1 MRGKC
6 ETILFVDDETILV
19 DMSREFLEELGY
31 CVVAETNPVHAL
43 ETFRKNSGNFDIVI
57 TDKTMPHMT
66 GFELIRQIRDIRDDI
81 PAVLCTGLQEEGDME
96 KLTSLGISRII
107 SKPTRMSVLNVA
119 IRDVL
124 DKRLNV

>member
-1 MRGKC
+1 MRVKG

-31 CVVAETNPVHAL
+31 RVVAENNPVHAL

-66 GFELIRQIRDIRDDI
+66 GFELIRQIRDIRNDI

-107 SKPTRMSVLNVA
+107 AKPTRMSVLNNA
-119 IRDVL
+119 IRNVL